1 MASTIT
7 LDTNS
12 VRSARLFGAVA
23 VATILGSCLLAGWLP
38 IGFSIVIVF
47 LFAGPHN
54 WVEARYMMTRMPARW
69 GKLRNYFL
77 LGLLGVP
84 LLTALSASLPYGMR
98 SWDASPTIWLSGIAT
113 WNSLMTLWIATLA
126 HMRCQQNPRR
136 DWPWLWPVCF
146 MVIAVNWLWPLAWS
160 IGLVYLHPLIALW
173 FLDRE
178 LAKRN
183 SQWRSVFHR
192 CVALIPVLMGV
203 LWWRLAGQPNL
214 PGEGILSMQITNH
227 SGGHVFENISTH
239 FLVSAHTFLEMIHY
253 GVWLIAIPLVSRSVS
268 VKLQNVPLAKRSIAW
283 HRTMTSVLAFG
294 AFLMLVLWV
303 GFLLDYSTTRDI
315 YFTVATMH
323 VLAEVP
329 FLLRLL

>member
-1 MASTIT
+1 
-7 LDTNS
+7 
-12 VRSARLFGAVA
+12 
-23 VATILGSCLLAGWLP
+23 
-38 IGFSIVIVF
+38 
-47 LFAGPHN
+47 
-54 WVEARYMMTRMPARW
+54 
-69 GKLRNYFL
+69 
-77 LGLLGVP
+77 
-84 LLTALSASLPYGMR
+84 
-98 SWDASPTIWLSGIAT
+98 
-113 WNSLMTLWIATLA
+113 
-126 HMRCQQNPRR
+126 
-136 DWPWLWPVCF
+136 
-146 MVIAVNWLWPLAWS
+146 
-160 IGLVYLHPLIALW
+160 
-173 FLDRE
+173 
-178 LAKRN
+178 
-183 SQWRSVFHR
+183 
-192 CVALIPVLMGV
+192 
-203 LWWRLAGQPNL
+203 
-214 PGEGILSMQITNH
+214 MQITNH